1 VPATKI
7 NKVLEGRPHIEDA
20 IRNRQ
25 VQLVINTT
33 EGKKAFADS
42 KPLRRAALVNKV
54 PYFTTMAGSIAA
66 GEAIQALNKG
76 ELQVRPLQSYF
87 G

>member
-1 VPATKI
+1 MS
-7 NKVLEGRPHIEDA
+7 
-20 IRNRQ
+20 
-25 VQLVINTT
+25 
-33 EGKKAFADS
+33 DS

-54 PYFTTMAGSIAA
+54 PYFTTMAGSRRLPR
-66 GEAIQALNKG
+66 EAIQALEQG